1 MIPTQQDIAEF
12 TRFQRNEITES
23 ILYERLASI
32 EKDENN
38 RKTLRLIAAEE
49 KSHYAILKKYT
60 GKEIGPDYKRIAR
73 FYFLARILGITFAIK
88 LMESSEE
95 MPIII
100 MINMPI
106 YQTCNVW
113 HMKKKCTSRS

>member
-60 GKEIGPDYKRIAR
+60 GKGKCKRR
-73 FYFLARILGITFAIK
+73 EYRVR
-88 LMESSEE
+88 EYRE
-95 MPIII
+95 
-100 MINMPI
+100 
-106 YQTCNVW
+106 Q
-113 HMKKKCTSRS
+113 

>member
-38 RKTLRLIAAEE
+38 RKTLRLIAAED
-49 KSHYAILKKYT
+49 KPHYAIRK
-60 GKEIGPDYKRIAR
+60 
-73 FYFLARILGITFAIK
+73 
-88 LMESSEE
+88 
-95 MPIII
+95 
-100 MINMPI
+100 
-106 YQTCNVW
+106 
-113 HMKKKCTSRS
+113 

>member
-38 RKTLRLIAAEE
+38 RKRNIQE
-49 KSHYAILKKYT
+49 KKSVRTISVS
-60 GKEIGPDYKRIAR
+60 PVS
-73 FYFLARILGITFAIK
+73 TF
-88 LMESSEE
+88 
-95 MPIII
+95 
-100 MINMPI
+100 
-106 YQTCNVW
+106 W
-113 HMKKKCTSRS
+113 HAY

>member
-88 LMESSEE
+88 LMESSG
-95 MPIII
+95 
-100 MINMPI
+100 I
-106 YQTCNVW
+106 YGIGRTG
-113 HMKKKCTSRS
+113 T